1 MDSEVYEANAATMLM
16 RRAIGE
22 GWDGYDELEGT
33 SFFSFSDFRILQT
46 L

>member
-1 MDSEVYEANAATMLM
+1 MDDEVYESNAATMLM

-33 SFFSFSDFRILQT
+33 GLMLIFKIFFKF
-46 L
+46 